1 MKIKL
6 KNENLKFLDNKN
18 ENLNLNLIYRSELW
32 LYFFVAINYGYIFY

>member
-6 KNENLKFLDNKN
+6 KNENLKILDNKK
-18 ENLNLNLIYRSELW
+18 ENLNLIYRSELW